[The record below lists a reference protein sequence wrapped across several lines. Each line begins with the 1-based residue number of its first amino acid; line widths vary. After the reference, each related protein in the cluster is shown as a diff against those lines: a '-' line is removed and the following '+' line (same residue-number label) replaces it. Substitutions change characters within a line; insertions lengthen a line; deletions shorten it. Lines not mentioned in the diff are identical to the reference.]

1 MAMVEDVHLMLEHA
15 ICERL
20 LVVNQEAATAVP
32 VSSNGSH

>member
-20 LVVNQEAATAVP
+20 LAVNQQAAAVVT
-32 VSSNGSH
+32 VSSNGNH

>member
-20 LVVNQEAATAVP
+20 LAENQTAAAAVP
-32 VSSNGSH
+32 VTSNGHR